1 LDVTGKK
8 ATVVG
13 LGQTAVAV
21 VRLLLRE
28 GAKPVVTEKGDG
40 ANYESLRAQL
50 DALGVDCE
58 TGGHSEE
65 AFDGAALVIPSPGV
79 SPKLD
84 LIQRAQLAGAA
95 VVGEMEYAFQFCRSR
110 VLAVTGTNGKTT
122 TTELLRALVESCGR
136 SIVLAGNNAFPF
148 SAAVMLE
155 PAPDFIVLEVSSY
168 QLETAREF
176 RPWIAAVLN
185 VTPDHLARHGA
196 VDEYAAVKARI
207 YANQTECDAAVINR
221 DDPYVKQM
229 GEGLRARVVPF
240 SQRERLQNGV
250 WSDGAGIFAGNVR
263 VANTSDTRLPGRHN
277 MENVLCALAMM
288 RAGGFDWACVI
299 RGLRG
304 FRGVEHRIEFVVRH
318 AGVDWYNDSKST
330 NIDSLRVALES
341 FSEPIVLIAGGQGKG
356 SDYRV
361 LRGMVAGRVR
371 RLVTLGEDAEKL
383 EAAFGDIVPAE
394 RAGDMADAVAKAG
407 AVAEP
412 GNVVLLS
419 PACASFD
426 MFDNFEHRGR
436 VFKECVAYYARLRS
450 RD

>member
-1 LDVTGKK
+1 LDVKGKK
-8 ATVVG
+8 VTVVG

-21 VRLLLRE
+21 VRLLLRD
-28 GAKPVVTEKGDG
+28 GAKPVVTEKGEG
-40 ANYESLRAQL
+40 PKYEPLRAQL
-50 DALGVDCE
+50 DALGVPCE

-79 SPKLD
+79 PPNLD
-84 LIQRAQLAGAA
+84 LIRQAESAGGA

-110 VLAVTGTNGKTT
+110 LLAVTGTNGKTT
-122 TTELLRALVESCGR
+122 TTELLRALVNACGR
-136 SIVLAGNNAFPF
+136 PVVLAGNNAFPF

-168 QLETAREF
+168 QLETAIEF
-176 RPWIAAVLN
+176 CPWIAAVMN

-196 VDEYAAVKARI
+196 VGEYAAVKARI
-207 YANQTECDAAVINR
+207 YANQTESDAAVINQ
-221 DDPYVKQM
+221 DDPYVKRM
-229 GEGLRARVVPF
+229 GEWLRARMVPF
-240 SQRERLQNGV
+240 SQVERLENGV
-250 WSDGAGIFAGNVR
+250 WTDGAGIFAGNVR
-263 VANTSDTRLPGRHN
+263 VASTSDTQLPGRHN

-288 RAGGFDWACVI
+288 RAGGFDWPCVI

-304 FRGVEHRIEFVVRH
+304 FRGVEHRIEFVVRR

-341 FSEPIVLIAGGQGKG
+341 FKEPVVLIAGGQGKG

-361 LRGMVAGRVR
+361 LRGAIAERVR
-371 RLVTLGEDAEKL
+371 RLVTIGEDAEKL
-383 EAAFGDIVPAE
+383 EAAFGDIVPAD
-394 RAGDMADAVAKAG
+394 RAEDMADAVAKAG

-426 MFDNFEHRGR
+426 MFDHFEHRGR
-436 VFKECVAYYARLRS
+436 VFKECVAHYVIA
-450 RD
+450 